1 MNTRYHCHNPGRR
14 DAVAKQ
20 TALNG
25 IDYLEVATADQKTLK
40 VFFVL
45 PLPSPLPLIKKNVV
59 ITGGVRIRNL
69 RVLAVAA
76 ADNVLTVT
84 VDGRGDFSTY
94 TLQLIASEHD
104 TRTPAGFDPQLASVE
119 FSFKATCPSEFDCQ
133 PRPAGATTSPASPD
147 LNYLAKDYAGFRRLM
162 LDRLSV
168 IMPDWRERNPADQQ
182 VALVELLAYAGDRLS
197 YFQDATATEAYLGTA
212 RQRVS
217 VRRHARL
224 LDYAMHDGCNARAWV
239 CLNVSEDAERV
250 SELEAPPLPRGAKLL
265 TDLGPPPAG
274 LTADSPWLRQAQPV
288 FEPMLPVH
296 GLYVAHNE
304 IRFYTWSDLQ
314 CCLPTCATR
323 ATLRDDHPAGRLR
336 LCVGDVLILE
346 EVAGAISGLPADAN
360 RLHRHTVRLTK
371 VSPEAVQTIAGEVV
385 SRVPGALK
393 SDPLTSVPIVE
404 IEWASADA
412 LPFPLAVS
420 ALVETSTGESVTKEL
435 SVARGNVA
443 LVDHGLT
450 IAGEPLV
457 PDTVPALGAYRP
469 ALAHGPLTFQGPLD
483 VTKPAA
489 EAMCLDVRTARPEV
503 RLNGEGRVW
512 SPQLDLMAS
521 DRFSNE
527 FVVEL
532 GNQEIRNGS
541 AGAGAASLRF
551 GDGVL
556 GQKPTAGARFRATYR
571 VGQGP
576 DGNVGA
582 ETITRVL
589 FAHPAITGVRNPLP
603 AIGGTAPESMEE
615 ARQFAPQAFRR
626 QERAVTEA
634 DYAAVA
640 GRHPGVQKAAASFRW
655 TGSWLTAF
663 VAIDRKGGLEVDG
676 AFKREMAAWLDR
688 FRLAGYDVEIN
699 GAVYVPLDLALRVC
713 VKPGYFRADV
723 KAALLDALGNRDLA
737 DGRRGFLHPDNF
749 TFGQA
754 VFTSA
759 IYATAMAVAGVESVT
774 VTRFQRWGQTAD
786 HELENAVL
794 RPGSFEIARL
804 DNDRNFPENG
814 RLELSM
820 GGGM

>member
-1 MNTRYHCHNPGRR
+1 MNTQYHCKNPGRR
-14 DAVAKQ
+14 DAVSKQ

-25 IDYLEVATADQKTLK
+25 IDYLEVASTDQKTLK

-45 PLPSPLPLIKKNVV
+45 PLPSPLPLTKNNVV

-76 ADNVLTVT
+76 AENVLTVT
-84 VDGRGDFSTY
+84 VNGRGDFSTY
-94 TLQLIASEHD
+94 TLRLVAGEHD
-104 TRTPAGFDPQLASVE
+104 TRTPAGFDPQLSSVE

-133 PRPAGATTSPASPD
+133 PRPAISTEPPSSPD
-147 LNYLAKDYAGFRRLM
+147 LNYLAKDYAGFRRLI

-197 YFQDATATEAYLGTA
+197 YFQDAAATEAYLGTA

-239 CLNVSEDAERV
+239 CLSVSADAERV

-265 TDLGPPPAG
+265 TEVGAAPAG
-274 LTADSPWLRQAQPV
+274 VTADSPWLRQAQPV

-296 GLYVAHNE
+296 VLYAAHNE

-314 CCLPTCATR
+314 CCLPIGSTC

-336 LCVGDVLILE
+336 LCVGDVLIFE
-346 EVAGAISGLPADAN
+346 EVAGAVSGMAADAN
-360 RLHRHTVRLTK
+360 RLHRHVVRLTK
-371 VSPEAVQTIAGEVV
+371 VSPEAVQTTSGEVV
-385 SRVPGALK
+385 SRVSGAVK
-393 SDPLTSVPIVE
+393 CDPLTNIPVVE
-404 IEWASADA
+404 IEWASTDA
-412 LPFPLAVS
+412 LPFPLAVT
-420 ALVETSTGESVTKEL
+420 ALVETSTGESITKEI

-469 ALAHGPLTFQGPLD
+469 TLAHGPLTFQGPLD
-483 VTKPAA
+483 VTRPAG
-489 EAMCLDVRTARPEV
+489 EAMSWDIRAARPEV

-512 SPQLDLMAS
+512 LPQLDLLAS
-521 DRFSNE
+521 DRFSAE

-541 AGAGAASLRF
+541 ASLRF

-556 GQKPTAGARFRATYR
+556 GQKPTAGTRFRATYR

-634 DYAAVA
+634 DYAAMA
-640 GRHPGVQKAAASFRW
+640 ERHPGVQKAAAIFRW

-663 VAIDRKGGLEVDG
+663 VAVDRKGGLEVDD
-676 AFKREMAAWLDR
+676 AFKREMAAWLER

-713 VKPGYFRADV
+713 VKPDYFRADV
-723 KAALLDALGNRDLA
+723 KAALLEALGNRDLA
-737 DGRRGFLHPDNF
+737 DGRRGFFHPDNF

-759 IYATAMAVAGVESVT
+759 ICAAAMAVAGVESVA

-786 HELENAVL
+786 HEMENAVL